1 MNPIGKWTYNGS
13 SLTQTL
19 GEAQSITHHLVD
31 VSADNLEIAALCQIL
46 LMKRLRRLFLG
57 DVFWYLR
64 ILKQHNSAD
73 KLIVIAETVC
83 HPLELFN
90 FPNRALQST
99 I

>member
-1 MNPIGKWTYNGS
+1 MKPPLLLIENLIVKAVHKIILGFMNRL
-13 SLTQTL
+13 LTSFFL
-19 GEAQSITHHLVD
+19 IM
-31 VSADNLEIAALCQIL
+31 ALCQIL

>member
-1 MNPIGKWTYNGS
+1 MRVLLLKTFK
-13 SLTQTL
+13 LLLALL
-19 GEAQSITHHLVD
+19 GGQVLVLLD
-31 VSADNLEIAALCQIL
+31 RINLPEQRIHKALCQIL

-64 ILKQHNSAD
+64 ILKQHNAAD